1 MSAAQFK
8 TMFQGCGW
16 DQHNAQELVAVHR
29 INSMAVLR
37 MITPER
43 AGRIVNAIKKPGG
56 ANVGLQVTESA
67 EHGLIWLANIARNAH
82 RVSRTLTPAQLKN
95 AFTDVDKYNVH
106 HIQHQLEESW
116 KNAPALKLFNSF
128 VVKAVYI

>member
-1 MSAAQFK
+1 M
-8 TMFQGCGW
+8 
-16 DQHNAQELVAVHR
+16 V
-29 INSMAVLR
+29 
-37 MITPER
+37 TPKR
-43 AGRIVNAIKKPGG
+43 AGRIVNAIKKPDE
-56 ANVGLQVTESA
+56 ANVGLQATESA

-116 KNAPALKLFNSF
+116 NNALSLKLF
-128 VVKAVYI
+128 KALTEKQMRRGWKPIKEKLRRDLLGVQGVTTKCPGRT